1 MKTFRVRFTDAT
13 ELLAFGAS
21 YGWYERELREMPT
34 ESRNAFDAEL
44 AARLEPLTTS
54 AGIEDTWT
62 LNLFVARSE

>member
-1 MKTFRVRFTDAT
+1 M
-13 ELLAFGAS
+13 S
-21 YGWYERELREMPT
+21 T
-34 ESRNAFDAEL
+34 ESRKAFEADL